1 MIQALAAHP
10 ILAAAALCFLCAG
23 LFHEAQRWLLPLRI
37 PAAEIEALA
46 EEFIANFGQRA
57 IEVAIDNQ
65 ERAVWRSEP
74 TEEGKWRRVERA
86 IRRRAMKTR
95 AG

>member
-23 LFHEAQRWLLPLRI
+23 LFHEAQRWLLALCI

-57 IEVAIDNQ
+57 IVVAIDQQ

-74 TEEGKWRRVERA
+74 GEEGKWRRVASE
-86 IRRRAMKTR
+86 IRRRNKHTK